1 MFVHLQLL
9 DALPTAFF
17 MKIELKNSLVQLL
30 EEYVTPNKIE
40 LIDKVLAERT
50 RYLTVVMEDFYHSQN
65 ASAVMR
71 TCDCFGVQDVYIT
84 QRLHDYNLN
93 PNVVR
98 GASKWL
104 SLNMFERE
112 EQSTE
117 KCFNSLKSKNYRL
130 VGTTPDRNSASIKEL
145 NINQPIAFV
154 FGTEKQGMSN
164 YAKEHVDE
172 LVHVPMYGFTE
183 SFNVSVSAAL
193 ILNELVDRIKRES
206 VDWALSAEEK
216 LDLKFEW
223 YQHIVKR
230 SDLHIKNYIAE
241 HSH

>member
-1 MFVHLQLL
+1 LFVHLQLL

-17 MKIELKNSLVQLL
+17 MEIELKNSLVQLL

-84 QRLHDYNLN
+84 QRLHDYNVN

>member
-17 MKIELKNSLVQLL
+17 MEIELKNSLVQLL

-65 ASAVMR
+65 ASAIMR

-84 QRLHDYNLN
+84 QRLHDYNVN

-130 VGTTPDRNSASIKEL
+130 VGTTPDRDSASIKEL

>member
-1 MFVHLQLL
+1 MEKELQH
-9 DALPTAFF
+9 
-17 MKIELKNSLVQLL
+17 SLVNLL

-40 LIDKVLAERT
+40 LIDKVLSERT

-84 QRLHDYNLN
+84 QRLHDYSLN

-112 EQSTE
+112 EQSTQ
-117 KCFNSLKSKNYRL
+117 KCFDTLKAKKYQL

-145 NINQPIAFV
+145 DLSKPIAFV
-154 FGTEKQGMSN
+154 FGTEKQGMSE
-164 YAKEHVDE
+164 YAKENVDE

-193 ILNELVDRIKRES
+193 ILNELVDRVRKEG
-206 VDWALSAEEK
+206 VNWQLTEEEK
-216 LDLKFEW
+216 MDLKFEW
-223 YQHIVKR
+223 YQQIVKR
-230 SDLHIKNYIAE
+230 SDLHIKNYIME
-241 HSH
+241 HS

>member
-17 MKIELKNSLVQLL
+17 MEIELKNSLVQLL

-84 QRLHDYNLN
+84 QRLHDYNVN

-130 VGTTPDRNSASIKEL
+130 VGTTPDSNSASIKEL

-183 SFNVSVSAAL
+183 SFNVSVSAAI

-206 VDWALSAEEK
+206 VDWALSEEEK

>member
-17 MKIELKNSLVQLL
+17 MEIELKNSLVQLL

-84 QRLHDYNLN
+84 QRLHDYNVN

-206 VDWALSAEEK
+206 VDWALSEEEK

>member
-17 MKIELKNSLVQLL
+17 MEIELKNSLVQLL

-84 QRLHDYNLN
+84 QRLHDYNVN

-130 VGTTPDRNSASIKEL
+130 VGTTPDRDSASIKEL

>member
-17 MKIELKNSLVQLL
+17 MEIELKNSLVQLL

-84 QRLHDYNLN
+84 QRLHDYNVN

-216 LDLKFEW
+216 IDLKFEW

>member
-1 MFVHLQLL
+1 LFVHLQLL

-17 MKIELKNSLVQLL
+17 MEIELKNSLVQLL

-84 QRLHDYNLN
+84 QRLHDYNVN

-130 VGTTPDRNSASIKEL
+130 VGTTPDRDSASIKEL

>member
-17 MKIELKNSLVQLL
+17 MEIELKNSLVQLL

-84 QRLHDYNLN
+84 QRLHDYNVN